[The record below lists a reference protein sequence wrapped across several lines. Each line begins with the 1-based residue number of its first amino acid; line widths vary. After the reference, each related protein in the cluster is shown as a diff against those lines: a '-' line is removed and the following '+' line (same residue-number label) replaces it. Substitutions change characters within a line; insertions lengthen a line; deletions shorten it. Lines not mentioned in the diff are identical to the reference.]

1 MVPDRDSDR
10 RPARDPDLETRVR
23 RARNLRTG
31 GVLAAVA
38 VGMVGLAY
46 ASVPLYEIF
55 CRVTGFGGTTQV
67 AAAGADRVL
76 GRTMTVRFDSNV
88 NPELPW
94 RFQPAQ
100 RSMKLRV
107 GETGLAF
114 YQATN
119 TGRDTLVGTATFNVT
134 PDKAGLYFDKID
146 CFCFTE
152 QVLRPGET
160 VDMPVSFYLDPDLAE
175 DPKMDGVTTITL
187 SYTFFR
193 AQDQSKARQIAEAP
207 AADGPATGTQR

>member
-1 MVPDRDSDR
+1 MAGTPDL
-10 RPARDPDLETRVR
+10 DLETRLQR
-23 RARNLRTG
+23 GRNLRTA
-31 GVLAAVA
+31 GVLAGVVVA
-38 VGMVGLAY
+38 MVGMAY
-46 ASVPLYEIF
+46 AAVPLYEIF
-55 CRVTGFGGTTQV
+55 CRVTGYGGTTQV
-67 AAAGADRVL
+67 AATGADRVL
-76 GRTMTVRFDSNV
+76 DRRMTVRFDANV
-88 NPELPW
+88 NPALSW
-94 RFQPAQ
+94 KFAPA
-100 RSMKLRV
+100 RRAMTLKV

-119 TGRDTLVGTATFNVT
+119 TGTETLVGTATFNVT
-134 PDKAGLYFDKID
+134 PDKAGLYFSKID

-175 DPKMDGVTTITL
+175 DPKMDGVTTVTL

-207 AADGPATGTQR
+207 ADGKVAAGTQR

>member
-1 MVPDRDSDR
+1 MTGPHDQG
-10 RPARDPDLETRVR
+10 LELRVR
-23 RARNLRTG
+23 RTRNLRTVA
-31 GVLAAVA
+31 VLATVV
-38 VGMVGLAY
+38 VGMVGMAY

-67 AAAGADRVL
+67 ATGESDRVL
-76 GRTMTVRFDSNV
+76 DRMVTVRFDANV

-94 RFQPAQ
+94 TFKPVQQTMRL
-100 RSMKLRV
+100 KV
-107 GETGLAF
+107 GETKLAF
-114 YQATN
+114 YEATN
-119 TGRDTLVGTATFNVT
+119 NSNKTLVGTAAFNVT

-160 VDMPVSFYLDPDLAE
+160 VDMPVSFYLDPALA
-175 DPKMDGVTTITL
+175 DDRKMDGVTTITL

-193 AQDQSKARQIAEAP
+193 AQDQSKARQIAEL
-207 AADGPATGTQR
+207 PATADNVGAGGTKQ

>member
-1 MVPDRDSDR
+1 MAQDGEMT
-10 RPARDPDLETRVR
+10 LETRLR
-23 RARNLRTG
+23 RTRNLRTV
-31 GVLAAVA
+31 GVLAGVV

-67 AAAGADRVL
+67 ATQASDRVL
-76 GRTMTVRFDSNV
+76 DRTMTVRFDANV
-88 NPELPW
+88 NPELSW
-94 RFQPAQ
+94 KFVPAQ
-100 RSMKLRV
+100 RSMSLKV

-114 YQATN
+114 YRATN
-119 TGRDTLVGTATFNVT
+119 TGRETVVGTATFNVT
-134 PDKAGLYFDKID
+134 PDKTGRYFDKLE

-160 VDMPVSFYLDPDLAE
+160 VDMPVSFYLDPDLAD
-175 DPKMDGVTTITL
+175 DPKMDGLTTVTL

-193 AQDQSKARQIAEAP
+193 AQDQTRARQIAEVP
-207 AADGPATGTQR
+207 AAAEGAAASGAKR

>member
-1 MVPDRDSDR
+1 MAAERDL
-10 RPARDPDLETRVR
+10 DLETRLQ

-31 GVLAAVA
+31 GILAGVVA
-38 VGMVGLAY
+38 GMLGMAY

-67 AAAGADRVL
+67 ATGDADRVL
-76 GRTMTVRFDSNV
+76 DRTMTVRFDANV
-88 NPELPW
+88 NPELAW
-94 RFQPAQ
+94 KFEPAQ
-100 RSMKLRV
+100 RSMALQV
-107 GETGLAF
+107 GETKLAF
-114 YQATN
+114 YRATN
-119 TGRDTLVGTATFNVT
+119 TGTETLVGTATFNVT

-160 VDMPVSFYLDPDLAE
+160 VDMPVSFYLDPDLAD
-175 DPKMDGVTTITL
+175 DPKMDGVTTVTL

-193 AQDQSKARQIAEAP
+193 AQDQSKARQVAEMPP
-207 AADGPATGTQR
+207 AGGNAAGAGMQR

>member
-1 MVPDRDSDR
+1 MTDPIDRDGEAR
-10 RPARDPDLETRVR
+10 RQ
-23 RARNLRTG
+23 RARNGRTA
-31 GVLAAVA
+31 GVLAGVV

-46 ASVPLYEIF
+46 ASVPLYELF

-67 AAAGADRVL
+67 ATGESDRVL
-76 GRTMTVRFDSNV
+76 DRRMTVRFDANV
-88 NPELPW
+88 NPELSW
-94 RFQPAQ
+94 KFVPAQ
-100 RSMKLRV
+100 RSMSLQV

-114 YQATN
+114 YRATN
-119 TGRDTLVGTATFNVT
+119 TGTETVVGTATFNVT

-160 VDMPVSFYLDPDLAE
+160 VDMPVSFYLDPDLA
-175 DPKMDGVTTITL
+175 DDRKMDGLTTVTL

-193 AQDQSKARQIAEAP
+193 APDQTRAQQLAEMP
-207 AADGPATGTQR
+207 AAADDAAAGATRQ

>member
-1 MVPDRDSDR
+1 MTDETDRER
-10 RPARDPDLETRVR
+10 QTRWQ
-23 RARNLRTG
+23 RARNGRTA
-31 GVLAAVA
+31 GVLAGVV

-46 ASVPLYEIF
+46 ASVPLYELF

-67 AAAGADRVL
+67 ATGESDRVL
-76 GRTMTVRFDSNV
+76 DRRMTVRFDANV
-88 NPELPW
+88 NPELSW
-94 RFQPAQ
+94 KFVPAQ
-100 RSMKLRV
+100 RSMSLQV

-114 YQATN
+114 YRATN
-119 TGRDTLVGTATFNVT
+119 TGTETVVGTATFNVT

-160 VDMPVSFYLDPDLAE
+160 VDMPVTFYLDPDLA
-175 DPKMDGVTTITL
+175 DDRKMDGLTTVTL

-193 AQDQSKARQIAEAP
+193 APDQSRARQIAEMP
-207 AADGPATGTQR
+207 AATNDTAAGETR